1 MIRVV
6 IADDHT
12 IVRKGIRALL
22 DQTEDIEVIGEAKD
36 GRRAV
41 ELSNNLKPDVLLMD
55 IGMPLLNGI
64 QALDKIQSLK
74 IDTRVIM
81 LSMYSDEIT
90 VHQALNK
97 GAQGYLLKDS
107 VAEDLLVAVR
117 AAKANK
123 IFLSPKISDIVMAS
137 YLKSDLGD
145 NAPVRFEQLT
155 KREREVLQLIAE
167 GHKNNDIAEILTV
180 SVKTVEKHRTN
191 LMRKLGVRDVVS
203 LVCIAIKYRLIF
215 IDEIIEGNG

>member
-22 DQTEDIEVIGEAKD
+22 DQTEDIEVIGEAED

-55 IGMPLLNGI
+55 IGMPQLNGI

-215 IDEIIEGNG
+215 IDEIIAGNG

>member
-22 DQTEDIEVIGEAKD
+22 DQTEDIEVIGEAED

-55 IGMPLLNGI
+55 IGMPQLNGI

-81 LSMYSDEIT
+81 LSMYSDETT
-90 VHQALNK
+90 VHQSLNK

-107 VAEDLLVAVR
+107 VAEDLLVAIR
-117 AAKANK
+117 AAKADK
-123 IFLSPKISDIVMAS
+123 IFLSPKISDMVMAS

-145 NAPVRFEQLT
+145 NAPARFEQLT

-191 LMRKLGVRDVVS
+191 LMRKLGVRDVVG

-215 IDEIIEGNG
+215 IDQIIEGDG